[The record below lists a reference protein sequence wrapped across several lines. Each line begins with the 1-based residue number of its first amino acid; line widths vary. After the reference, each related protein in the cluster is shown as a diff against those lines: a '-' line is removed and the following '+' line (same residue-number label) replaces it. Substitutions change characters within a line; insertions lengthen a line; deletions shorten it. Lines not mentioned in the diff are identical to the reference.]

1 MSINTGNF
9 PKSLWPGVESF
20 YGLEYNEFATQY
32 TDIYE
37 TRSSRKAFEEVVG
50 SSGLG
55 AAGVKPEGQSVL
67 FDNAEQGFITRFTH
81 VTYGLGFTITKEAV
95 EDDLY
100 DQIAMVRSKSLAR
113 SMRYTKELVAANVLN
128 RATTAGYTGG
138 DGKVLLATDHQH
150 INSADYAN
158 KLSTAANLSEAAL
171 EDSCIALGK
180 YTDDR
185 GLRIATKPRKLIVPV
200 DLQFEAE
207 RILHTDLRVATADND
222 LNAIKSLGKV
232 PGGFSVNNYLTDT
245 NQWFLL
251 TDCPNG
257 MIHFERRG
265 DEFTMDNEHTT
276 DNAQYKSTGRYSLGW
291 ADPKGIFG
299 SEGAQSLGLR
309 VAKTVNS

>member
-1 MSINTGNF
+1 MINTGNF
-9 PKSLWPGVESF
+9 PKALWPGISQW
-20 YGLEYNEFATQY
+20 YGLEYNEFPTQY
-32 TDIYE
+32 TEIYE
-37 TRSSRKAFEEVVG
+37 TRSSRKAFEEIVG

-55 AAGVKPEGQSVL
+55 AAAVKPEGQSVL

-81 VTYGLGFTITKEAV
+81 VTYGLGFIITKEAV

-100 DQIAMVRSKSLAR
+100 DQLAMVRSKSLAR
-113 SMRYTKELVAANVLN
+113 SMRHTKDLVAANVLN

-138 DGKVLLATDHQH
+138 DGATLLSTAHKH

-171 EDSCIALGK
+171 EDAVIALGK
-180 YTDDR
+180 FTDDR
-185 GLRIATKPRKLIVPV
+185 GLRMAIKPRKLVIPV

-207 RILHTDLRVATADND
+207 RILNTDGRVASADND
-222 LNAIKSLGKV
+222 LNAIRSLGKV
-232 PGGFSVNNYLTDT
+232 PGGFTVNNYLTDT

-257 MIHFERRG
+257 LIHFERRP
-265 DEFTMDNEHTT
+265 DEFTMDNEHTS
-276 DNAQYKSTGRYSLGW
+276 DNAQYKATGRFSVGW

-299 SEGAQSLGLR
+299 SEGA
-309 VAKTVNS
+309 

>member
-1 MSINTGNF
+1 MPINTGNF
-9 PKSLWPGVESF
+9 PKALWPGVERF
-20 YGLEYNEFATQY
+20 YGLEYNDHATEY
-32 TDIYE
+32 TDVYE
-37 TRSSRKAFEEVVG
+37 TRTSRKAFEEIVG

-55 AAGVKPEGQSVL
+55 MAAVKPEGQSVL
-67 FDNAEQGFITRFTH
+67 FDSAEQGFITRFTH
-81 VTYGLGFTITKEAV
+81 VTYGLGFVITKEAV

-113 SMRYTKELVAANVLN
+113 SMRHTKEIVAANVLN

-158 KLSTAANLSEAAL
+158 KLATAANLSEAAL
-171 EDSCIALGK
+171 EDAAIALGK

-185 GLRIATKPRKLIVPV
+185 GLRIAAKPRKLIIPV

-207 RILHTDLRVATADND
+207 RILRTDLRVGTADND
-222 LNAIKSLGKV
+222 LNAVKSMGMV
-232 PGGFSVNNYLTDT
+232 PGGFSVNHYLTDT
-245 NQWFLL
+245 NQWFLT
-251 TDCPNG
+251 TDVPNG
-257 MIHFERRG
+257 LIHFERRG

-276 DNAQYKSTGRYSLGW
+276 DNAQYKATGRYSFGW

-299 SEGAQSLGLR
+299 SEG
-309 VAKTVNS
+309 K

>member
-1 MSINTGNF
+1 MPINTGNF
-9 PKSLWPGVESF
+9 PKALWPGVERF
-20 YGLEYNEFATQY
+20 YGLEYNDHATEY
-32 TDIYE
+32 TDVYE
-37 TRSSRKAFEEVVG
+37 TRTSRKAFEEIVG

-55 AAGVKPEGQSVL
+55 MAAVKPEGQSVL
-67 FDNAEQGFITRFTH
+67 FDSAEQGFITRFTH
-81 VTYGLGFTITKEAV
+81 VTYGLGFVITKEAV

-113 SMRYTKELVAANVLN
+113 SMRHTKEIVAANVLN

-158 KLSTAANLSEAAL
+158 KLATAANLSEAAL
-171 EDSCIALGK
+171 EDAAIALGK

-185 GLRIATKPRKLIVPV
+185 GLRIAAKPRKLIIPV

-207 RILHTDLRVATADND
+207 RILRTDLRVGTADND
-222 LNAIKSLGKV
+222 LNAVKSMGMV
-232 PGGFSVNNYLTDT
+232 PGGFSVNHYLTDT
-245 NQWFLL
+245 NQWFLT
-251 TDCPNG
+251 TDVPNG
-257 MIHFERRG
+257 LIHFERRG

-276 DNAQYKSTGRYSLGW
+276 DNAQYKATGRYSFGW

-299 SEGAQSLGLR
+299 SEGA
-309 VAKTVNS
+309 

>member
-1 MSINTGNF
+1 MITTGNF
-9 PKSLWPGVESF
+9 PKALWPGVERF
-20 YGLEYNEFATQY
+20 YGLEYNEFNTQY

-37 TRSSRKAFEEVVG
+37 TRTSRKAFEEIVG
-50 SSGLG
+50 SSGMG
-55 AAGVKPEGQSVL
+55 AAAVKPEGQSVL

-81 VTYGLGFTITKEAV
+81 VTYGLGFVITKEAV

-113 SMRYTKELVAANVLN
+113 SMRHTKELVAANVLN

-138 DGKVLLATDHQH
+138 DGEVLLSTAHKH
-150 INSADYAN
+150 INAANYAN

-171 EDSCIALGK
+171 EDAVIALGK
-180 YTDDR
+180 FTDDR
-185 GLRIATKPRKLIVPV
+185 GLRIAVKPRKLVIPV

-207 RILHTDLRVATADND
+207 RILRTDLRVGTAEND
-222 LNAIKSLGKV
+222 LNAIKSLGMV

-257 MIHFERRG
+257 LIHFERRG
-265 DEFTMDNEHTT
+265 DEFTMDNEHTS
-276 DNAQYKSTGRYSLGW
+276 DNAQYKATGRYSFGW
-291 ADPKGIFG
+291 ADAKGVFG
-299 SEGAQSLGLR
+299 SEGA
-309 VAKTVNS
+309 

>member
-9 PKSLWPGVESF
+9 PKALWPGVESF
-20 YGLEYNEFATQY
+20 YGLEYKEFNTQY

-37 TRSSRKAFEEVVG
+37 TRSSRKAFEEIVG

-55 AAGVKPEGQSVL
+55 AAAVKPEGQSVL

-100 DQIAMVRSKSLAR
+100 DQLAMVRSKSLAR

-128 RATTAGYTGG
+128 RATTSGYTGG

-171 EDSCIALGK
+171 EDSVIALGK
-180 YTDDR
+180 FTDDR
-185 GLRIATKPRKLIVPV
+185 GLRMAIAPRKLVIPV

-207 RILHTDLRVATADND
+207 RILNTDLRVATADND
-222 LNAIKSLGKV
+222 LNAVKSLGKV
-232 PGGFSVNNYLTDT
+232 PGGFTVNNYLTDT

-276 DNAQYKSTGRYSLGW
+276 DNAQYKSTGRYSFGW

-299 SEGAQSLGLR
+299 SEGA
-309 VAKTVNS
+309 